1 MTIESVKEVLRG
13 ALQIQAD
20 ASEWNRET
28 PLLGHI
34 PELDSMA
41 VVTVITSIEEEFDIF
56 IEDDE
61 ISADIFENLGSLTDF
76 VAGKLNGGG

>member
-1 MTIESVKEVLRG
+1 MTIESVKEVLCG
-13 ALQIQAD
+13 ALQIQTD
-20 ASEWNRET
+20 AAEWSRET

-41 VVTVITSIEEEFDIF
+41 VVSVITGIEEEFDIV

-61 ISADIFENLGSLTDF
+61 ISADIFESLGSLTDF
-76 VAGKLNGGG
+76 VAAKLNGGG

>member
-13 ALQIQAD
+13 ALQIQTD
-20 ASEWNRET
+20 AAEWNRET

-41 VVTVITSIEEEFDIF
+41 VVSVITGIEEEFDIV

-61 ISADIFENLGSLTDF
+61 ISADIFESLGSLTDF
-76 VAGKLNGGG
+76 VAAKLNGGG